1 MYFLIIFFSILNME
15 HSDYKFLKQIFNLS
29 H

>member
-1 MYFLIIFFSILNME
+1 ME